1 MPSSYLAS
9 EMTLYL
15 PCEDS
20 LWKASTAIEWYAA
33 LRKPSPYGQT
43 HERLTGVSMPHAF
56 GELAQQRVQEEWT
69 KLNPFSHFILMHAI
83 LRNLF
88 TICLDSR
95 MPNSNSSNSP
105 KISPPAPGQGQ
116 TATAAQGG
124 GGQANVN
131 TEVVEQEIMTLQYA
145 LHNWLKSWL
154 AGPNVPRVASAADE
168 PPFVHNA
175 LPYYWIGQVALM
187 AYQENHPPFEA
198 GSEHNLKPEVRFR
211 MVKQWLKHIRA
222 FLKRADETPT
232 LLWDE
237 LMKIRLQSWQSEAEG
252 GQPDDQE
259 GLLAFFPD
267 I

>member
-1 MPSSYLAS
+1 
-9 EMTLYL
+9 MTLFL
-15 PCEDS
+15 PCEES

-33 LRKPSPYGQT
+33 LRKPSPYGQM
-43 HERLTGVSMPHAF
+43 HERLTGVSMPHAL
-56 GELAQQRVQEEWT
+56 GELVQQRVQEGWT
-69 KLNPFSHFILMHAI
+69 KLNPFSHFILIHAI
-83 LRNLF
+83 LKNLF
-88 TICLDSR
+88 TVCLDSR
-95 MPNSNSSNSP
+95 LSNPP
-105 KISPPAPGQGQ
+105 KISPPLHGQ
-116 TATAAQGG
+116 ALPG
-124 GGQANVN
+124 GGQMNTN

-175 LPYYWIGQVALM
+175 LPFYWIGQVALM

-237 LMKIRLQSWQSEAEG
+237 LMKIRLQSRQSEAEI
-252 GQPDDQE
+252 GQLDDQE

-267 I
+267 V

>member
-1 MPSSYLAS
+1 
-9 EMTLYL
+9 MTLFL
-15 PCEDS
+15 PCEEN
-20 LWKASTAIEWYAA
+20 LWKASTAVEWYAV
-33 LRKPSPYGQT
+33 LRKPSPYGQM
-43 HERLTGVSMPHAF
+43 HERLAGVSMPHAL
-56 GELAQQRVQEEWT
+56 GELVQQRVPEEWT
-69 KLNPFSHFILMHAI
+69 KLNPFSHFILIHAI
-83 LRNLF
+83 LKNLF
-88 TICLDSR
+88 TVCLDSR
-95 MPNSNSSNSP
+95 LSNSP
-105 KISPPAPGQGQ
+105 KTSPPLHGVTQTTSPKGGQ
-116 TATAAQGG
+116 T
-124 GGQANVN
+124 N

-175 LPYYWIGQVALM
+175 LPFYWIGQVALM

-198 GSEHNLKPEVRFR
+198 GSEHNLKPEARFR
-211 MVKQWLKHIRA
+211 MVKQWLKHIRG
-222 FLKRADETPT
+222 FLKRADEKPT

-267 I
+267 V

>member
-1 MPSSYLAS
+1 
-9 EMTLYL
+9 MTLFL
-15 PCEDS
+15 PCEES

-33 LRKPSPYGQT
+33 LRKPSPYGQM
-43 HERLTGVSMPHAF
+43 HERLTGVSMPHAL
-56 GELAQQRVQEEWT
+56 GELAQQRVQEGWT
-69 KLNPFSHFILMHAI
+69 KLNPFSHFILIHAI
-83 LRNLF
+83 LKNLF
-88 TICLDSR
+88 TVCLDSR
-95 MPNSNSSNSP
+95 LSNPP
-105 KISPPAPGQGQ
+105 KVSPPPHGQ
-116 TATAAQGG
+116 ASPG
-124 GGQANVN
+124 GGQMNTN

-168 PPFVHNA
+168 PPFMHNA
-175 LPYYWIGQVALM
+175 LPFYWIGQVALM

-237 LMKIRLQSWQSEAEG
+237 LMKIRLQSRQSEAEG

-267 I
+267 V